1 MGRINV
7 YNEIG
12 RLRKVLL
19 HRPGKELEH
28 LKPEWLERL
37 LFDDIPWLEQAQK
50 EHDEFAHL
58 LKSKGVEVVYLEDLI
73 SETLDQDINIKLQ
86 FIDQFLHESHVVSE
100 TLRGVLTDYL
110 LSLSTKEMIDKTMAG
125 IRKKEVPNFQKRTLS
140 DYISD
145 YPFVCDPMPNLYFM
159 RDPFST
165 VGEGITIN
173 KMFTQTRSRESIY
186 ADYIFRYHKD
196 YANKFPRYYNR
207 NLTFSLEGGDILVL
221 SDKVL
226 AVGISQRT
234 HPFAIETLAKNL
246 FYNYETSFE
255 VVLAFDIP
263 KTRAFMHLDTVFT
276 AVDYDKF
283 TMHSQINMDFKVFE
297 LTRDKDR
304 YGKLHVKP
312 IVCHLDEILRKYLH
326 KDITL
331 IPCGGDDEIT
341 SGREQWNDGAN
352 TLAIAPGEVIVYA
365 RNYVTNELLD
375 KQGVKV
381 YPIIASELSRGRGGP
396 RCMSMPLI
404 RDNI

>member
-1 MGRINV
+1 
-7 YNEIG
+7 
-12 RLRKVLL
+12 
-19 HRPGKELEH
+19 
-28 LKPEWLERL
+28 
-37 LFDDIPWLEQAQK
+37 IPWLEQAQK
-50 EHDEFAHL
+50 EHDEFANL

-73 SETLDQDINIKLQ
+73 RETLDQDINIKLQ
-86 FIDQFLHESHVVSE
+86 FIDQFLTESHVVSE
-100 TLRGVLTDYL
+100 TLREVVTEYL
-110 LSLSTKEMIDKTMAG
+110 LSLSTKEMVDKTMAG
-125 IRKKEVPNFQKRTLS
+125 IKKKDVPNFQKRTLS

-159 RDPFST
+159 RDPFSS
-165 VGEGITIN
+165 VGNGITIN

-226 AVGISQRT
+226 AVGVSQRT

-246 FYNYETSFE
+246 FYNFETNFE

-263 KTRAFMHLDTVFT
+263 KTRAYMHLDTVFT

-283 TMHSQINMDFKVFE
+283 TIHSQTNMDFKVFE

-312 IVCHLDEILRKYLH
+312 IVGHLDAILRSYLQ

-365 RNYVTNELLD
+365 RNYVTNELLE
-375 KQGVKV
+375 KHGVKV
-381 YPIIASELSRGRGGP
+381 YPIFASELSRGRGGP